1 MKITRWTLH
10 STLHGD
16 LLSHASVCEYIF
28 QPSIHVPLM
37 ISAHCFQL
45 WVAASECII
54 CLGWNP
60 IMIPDDASMMITRSL
75 GICGAAN
82 ILKTVPTLRNA
93 VKSVQPNSC
102 YDDCRS
108 SISNGLLAG
117 KQAWA
122 FAEEA
127 CICCMDW
134 GIGSG
139 FSAGDPVAAGM
150 DRWILNSIP

>member
-1 MKITRWTLH
+1 MEITRWTAP
-10 STLHGD
+10 STLYGD
-16 LLSHASVCEYIF
+16 LYSAMHQPVNIFFGPVC
-28 QPSIHVPLM
+28 LM
-37 ISAHCFQL
+37 MSAHCFQL
-45 WVAASECII
+45 SVAASECII

-82 ILKTVPTLRNA
+82 ILKKFPTLRNA
-93 VKSVQPNSC
+93 VESLQPNSC

-108 SISNGLLAG
+108 SISSGLLAG

-127 CICCMDW
+127 CICCSYW
-134 GIGSG
+134 WIGSG
-139 FSAGDPVAAGM
+139 FAAGGPVAAGI
-150 DRWILNSIP
+150 DHWILNCIP